1 MVSKLAKLEKIIT
14 TAMEHKKSHLA
25 KQPHQWDAAVLLP
38 LVEVQGEPAFLF
50 EKRSSRPKLATG
62 RYLFSRRAL

>member
-1 MVSKLAKLEKIIT
+1 MVPQLAKLEKIIT

-50 EKRSSRPKLATG
+50 EKRSSRLSWQPG
-62 RYLFSRRAL
+62 DICFPRRAL